1 MIGNILED
9 ACIWELVIL
18 TYIYCLC
25 ACITFLDSELTFSS
39 GTRKNC
45 TSVMLLYDQFVYIQT
60 FVLSLMSED
69 EAAILSASQAE
80 MAVIPQSVF
89 MQEDVLLEVL
99 LSGLTVEIVSNFV
112 LDIG

>member
-1 MIGNILED
+1 
-9 ACIWELVIL
+9 
-18 TYIYCLC
+18 
-25 ACITFLDSELTFSS
+25 
-39 GTRKNC
+39 
-45 TSVMLLYDQFVYIQT
+45 MLLYDQFVYIQT

-69 EAAILSASQAE
+69 EAAILSASQVE

-112 LDIG
+112 LDIGWLLRLLPAIITVSPHNIILI